1 MDHPYG
7 KIGGWHERGLR
18 DVLWRGGKAYDALL
32 MVISAIE

>member
-7 KIGGWHERGLR
+7 KIGGWHERGL
-18 DVLWRGGKAYDALL
+18 GYDALL